1 MINTDDPDFA
11 RWVPT
16 LVQRLIP
23 ILMHPKAPRSLHEN
37 AAVSLGR
44 IGLEHPALVAPH
56 LEVFAQAWCQAL
68 FEIKDNEEKD
78 SAFRG
83 FCTLVEANPSG
94 IAKVRYFFVVGD
106 WSEFRST

>member
-1 MINTDDPDFA
+1 MLADDQSFA

-16 LVQRLIP
+16 LTQRLIP
-23 ILMHPKAPRSLHEN
+23 ILLHPKAPRSLHEN

-44 IGLEHPALVAPH
+44 IGLEHPQLVAPH

-83 FCTLVEANPSG
+83 FCRLVEVNPGG
-94 IAKVRYFFVVGD
+94 IGKVCPSNLHVKRM
-106 WSEFRST
+106 